1 MSLLV
6 YTVDGM
12 GCIYG
17 DYIAVDN
24 ACVSIQSF
32 RSDGVRNNS
41 MVRIDININLGLDK
55 PCSI

>member
-1 MSLLV
+1 
-6 YTVDGM
+6 M

-41 MVRIDININLGLDK
+41 MVRIDIIINIMLETA
-55 PCSI
+55 